1 MQEIH
6 ISLTGGLGNQIF
18 QLASGLSFPNSK
30 IILETNIGRP
40 RKNKSGVAEI
50 SSFNLPNNVSFSS
63 ATKES
68 RLLSKALG
76 YGLRMGIAPRWYEKS
91 IIYSI
96 LVNFSAELVYFF
108 TNKKWIKIVFA
119 NDVGF
124 FPIPKFK
131 KVLLV
136 GYFQSYL
143 WPNSEN
149 AKKSLMSLNLKEP
162 SIMLENLHKLSEI
175 ERPLVVHV
183 RLGDYLLE
191 ESFGVPSAQY
201 YRDAVNELWNS
212 GVFSKIWVFSD
223 DLKQAKS
230 KIPEELLTHC
240 SWIGEVDES
249 AAATLQAMRY
259 GKGYVLA
266 NSSFSWWGCFLSMES
281 NPPVIAPKPWF
292 KSPPVP
298 SEVTPPNWNLLPAD
312 Y

>member
-40 RKNKSGVAEI
+40 RKNKSGIAEI
-50 SSFNLPNNVSFSS
+50 SSFNLPDNVSFSS

-68 RLLSKALG
+68 RLLCKALG

-91 IIYSI
+91 ILYSRF
-96 LVNFSAELVYFF
+96 VNFSAGLVYFF
-108 TNKKWIKIVFA
+108 TNKKWIQIIFA

-131 KVLLV
+131 RVLLV

-143 WPNSEN
+143 WPNSEHARN
-149 AKKSLMSLNLKEP
+149 PLMSLNLKQA
-162 SIMLENLHKLSEI
+162 SIALENLRNRADI
-175 ERPLVVHV
+175 EKPLVVHV

-191 ESFGVPSAQY
+191 ESFGVPSVHY
-201 YRDAVNELWNS
+201 YRDAIDTLWNS
-212 GVFSKIWVFSD
+212 GTFKKIWVFSD
-223 DLKQAKS
+223 DIKLAKS
-230 KIPEELLTHC
+230 RIPEELLTHC
-240 SWIGEVDES
+240 SWIDEVDES

-266 NSSFSWWGCFLSMES
+266 NSSFSWWGCFLSFES
-281 NPPVIAPKPWF
+281 NPPVIAPTPWF

-298 SEVTPPNWNLLPAD
+298 SEITPPNWNLKPAD

>member
-18 QLASGLSFPNSK
+18 QLASGLSFSNSK

-50 SSFNLPNNVSFSS
+50 SSFNLPDNVNFSS
-63 ATKES
+63 TNTES
-68 RLLSKALG
+68 RLLCKALG

-91 IIYSI
+91 IIYSKFI
-96 LVNFSAELVYFF
+96 TLSAELVYFF
-108 TNKKWIKIVFA
+108 TNKKWIQIVFA

-131 KVLLV
+131 RVLLV

-143 WPNSEN
+143 WPNSEHARN
-149 AKKSLMSLNLKEP
+149 LLMSLNLKQP
-162 SIMLENLHKLSEI
+162 STVLENLRTRAEI

-191 ESFGVPSAQY
+191 ESFGVPSGQY
-201 YRDAVNELWNS
+201 YRDALNELWNS
-212 GVFSKIWVFSD
+212 GAFNKIWVFSD
-223 DLKQAKS
+223 DITQAKN
-230 KIPEELLTHC
+230 KIPDELLMHC
-240 SWIGEVDES
+240 SWIDEVDES

-298 SEVTPPNWNLLPAD
+298 SEITPPNWKLIPAD